1 IHATGIF
8 VPETGF
14 DAVWYHLPVIK
25 AFSEAHRF
33 VYLPDLYQ
41 SLNPLFSDSIFLL
54 GFQVAGD
61 LGTQAIAYAFG
72 LTLVIIT
79 YALSRAVLP
88 RTWALGVTLLISTFQ
103 VVTWQA
109 SSFYI
114 DVAKAVW
121 ELAAV
126 WLVLKQKN
134 IGLAG
139 LFLGAS
145 VASKF

>member
-1 IHATGIF
+1 
-8 VPETGF
+8 
-14 DAVWYHLPVIK
+14 
-25 AFSEAHRF
+25 
-33 VYLPDLYQ
+33 
-41 SLNPLFSDSIFLL
+41 
-54 GFQVAGD
+54 
-61 LGTQAIAYAFG
+61 
-72 LTLVIIT
+72 LTLVVIT
-79 YALSRAVLP
+79 YVLSRITLS

-134 IGLAG
+134 IGLVG

-145 VASKF
+145 VASKFFSFALIPVFAVLVVLSSSRDRLKKLVTLVVGML